1 MSDDQQKNA
10 IIPEVVSSA
19 WQRGRKQAARIPTK
33 VWVVLWMFLIAAVLM
48 ALHTAFSA
56 KTASLRLKVQHGFRS
71 AQMTVWV
78 DGEQEYSGKLT
89 GSTKKKFGVLPTDA
103 VQGNT
108 SQVLPLTSGKHVIR
122 VQVVSAD
129 GSEQEDS
136 SSGEFARNGERILAV
151 TARRGSVF
159 LTWQGDN
166 TAVTEASNTA
176 WLSRYASTLFLTMAG
191 SIISALSGFAIREL
205 PGHIRARRVEA
216 PKVESAAAGQ

>member
-1 MSDDQQKNA
+1 MSEDQQKSA
-10 IIPEVVSSA
+10 IIPGVVSSA

-33 VWVVLWMFLIAAVLM
+33 IWIVLWMFLIAAVLM
-48 ALHTAFSA
+48 ALHTAFSD
-56 KTASLRLKVQHGFRS
+56 KSASLRLKVQHGFRS

-78 DGEQEYSGKLT
+78 DGEQAYTGKLT
-89 GSTKKKFGVLPTDA
+89 GSPKKKFGVLPTDS

-108 SQVLPLTSGKHVIR
+108 SQVVPLSSGKHVIR
-122 VQVVSAD
+122 VQVVAAD

-136 SSGEFARNGERILAV
+136 SSGDFVRNGERILAV
-151 TARRGSVF
+151 AARRGSVF

-166 TAVTEASNTA
+166 TALTEASNTA
-176 WLSRYASTLFLTMAG
+176 WLGRYASTLFLTMAG

-205 PGHIRARRVEA
+205 PGHIRARQVEA